1 MVKKN
6 ERSVVERTGMRLK
19 SELRVYYGP
28 TQQTIL
34 SGFSVDL
41 STGGLFL
48 QTEYPLVIND
58 SLRLIFSLQDQE
70 KSVSCEARVAWVN
83 KDRNI
88 DAENNAYP
96 AGVGLQFA
104 DLSLEDVRAISSFVE
119 NYEVEAAW

>member
-6 ERSVVERTGMRLK
+6 ESSVEKRTGIRLK

-41 STGGLFL
+41 SAGGLFL
-48 QTEYPLVIND
+48 QTEYPLAIND
-58 SLRLIFSLQDQE
+58 KMNLIFSLPDHE
-70 KSVSCEARVAWVN
+70 KSVSCDARVAWVN
-83 KDRNI
+83 KDRDS
-88 DAENNAYP
+88 DAKNNDYP
-96 AGVGLQFA
+96 SGVGLQFT
-104 DLSLEDVRAISSFVE
+104 DLSLEDVTAISGFIE

>member
-6 ERSVVERTGMRLK
+6 DSSVVKRTEIRLK

-48 QTEYPLVIND
+48 QTEYPLAIND
-58 SLRLIFSLQDQE
+58 RLILIFSLPDQE
-70 KSVSCEARVAWVN
+70 KSVSCDARVAWVN
-83 KDRNI
+83 KDRES
-88 DAENNAYP
+88 DAENNDYP
-96 AGVGLQFA
+96 SGAGLQFV
-104 DLSLEDVRAISSFVE
+104 DLSLEDVTAISGFVE
-119 NYEVEAAW
+119 YYGVEAAW